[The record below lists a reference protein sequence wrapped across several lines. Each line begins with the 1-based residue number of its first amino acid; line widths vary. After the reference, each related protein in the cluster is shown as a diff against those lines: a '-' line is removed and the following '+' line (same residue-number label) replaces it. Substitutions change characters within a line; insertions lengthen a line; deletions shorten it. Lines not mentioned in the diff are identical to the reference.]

1 MTSGDLFF
9 TQYPVA
15 KIHPLCGMLLYFI
28 FKLLCCLTMK
38 GPDVMTVLEKHA
50 YVLALPYPIVP
61 TILA

>member
-1 MTSGDLFF
+1 
-9 TQYPVA
+9 
-15 KIHPLCGMLLYFI
+15 
-28 FKLLCCLTMK
+28 MK